1 MHARLSPNLAHG
13 RAQILCMN
21 HAQRSK
27 APAAMW
33 ALRKGQAIIF
43 HDAHAARSRVND
55 DWRATNMR
63 EL

>member
-1 MHARLSPNLAHG
+1 
-13 RAQILCMN
+13 MN

-33 ALRKGQAIIF
+33 VLRKGQAIIF